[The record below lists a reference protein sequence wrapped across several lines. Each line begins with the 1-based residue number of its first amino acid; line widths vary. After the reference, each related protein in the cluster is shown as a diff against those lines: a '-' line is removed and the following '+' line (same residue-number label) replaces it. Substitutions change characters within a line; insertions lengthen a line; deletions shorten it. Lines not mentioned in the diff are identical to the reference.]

1 MHVVSISVYAGLNL
15 SQHVRDASH
24 DGGNTLDHLL
34 TPTDD
39 AALLSRVAVHP
50 TCFSDHYSVTCQL
63 HQPLNVQPAVKHQF
77 RDLRRIDIL
86 ERRYRRTLAANDKA
100 NFHAAPAAARKA
112 IAQSRSD
119 AITKRIA
126 DVAGE

>member
-1 MHVVSISVYAGLNL
+1 MHESMSVCTGLNL

-24 DGGNTLDHLL
+24 DGDSMLDHLL

-39 AALLSRVAVHP
+39 AALLSRVTVHP

-63 HQPLNVQPAVKHQF
+63 HQPRNVPPAVKHQF